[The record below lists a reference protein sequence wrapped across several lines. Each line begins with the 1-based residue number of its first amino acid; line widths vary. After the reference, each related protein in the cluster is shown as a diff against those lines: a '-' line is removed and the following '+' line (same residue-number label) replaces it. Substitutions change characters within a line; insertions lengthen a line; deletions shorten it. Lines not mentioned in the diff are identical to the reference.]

1 MILSDY
7 DLMGLINNKRL
18 VIRPFVRNIVR
29 ENGVDFRL
37 SNEIAHHI
45 EHGKDFVLDPTKEDH
60 VSSTYKV
67 MKNTKNLVVGSMEQ
81 VLLSTKE
88 EIEMPDD
95 LVGFVELR
103 STWARHGLSM
113 PPTIID
119 AGFKGTVTLEVSNNA
134 PYGIKLN
141 PAMRFAHII
150 FIRTNSRVA
159 SSYKGKY
166 QGQRGIKLPR
176 LLDSAGA

>member
-7 DLMGLINNKRL
+7 DLMGLINSKRL
-18 VIRPFVRNIVR
+18 VIKPFVRDIVR

-37 SNEIAHHI
+37 ANEIAHHVKR
-45 EHGKDFVLDPTKEDH
+45 GKEFVLDPTKEDH
-60 VSSTYKV
+60 VAGTYKV
-67 MKNTKNLVVGSMEQ
+67 AKNAKSMIVGPMEQ
-81 VLLSTKE
+81 VLLSTRE
-88 EIEMPDD
+88 EISMPDD

-119 AGFKGTVTLEVSNNA
+119 AGFRGTITLEVSNNA
-134 PYGIKLN
+134 PYSIKLN
-141 PAMRFAHII
+141 PSMRFAHII
-150 FIRTNSRVA
+150 FIRTNSRVTGA
-159 SSYKGKY
+159 YRGRY

-176 LLDSAGA
+176 ILDKTGA

>member
-7 DLMGLINNKRL
+7 DLMGLIKSRRL
-18 VIRPFVRNIVR
+18 VIKPFMRDIVR

-37 SNEIAHHI
+37 ANEIAHHVKR
-45 EHGKDFVLDPTKEDH
+45 GKEFVLDPTNAEH
-60 VSSTYKV
+60 VADTYKV
-67 MKNTKNLVVGSMEQ
+67 TKNPKSLVLGPLEQ

-88 EIEMPDD
+88 EISMPDD

-119 AGFKGTVTLEVSNNA
+119 AGFKGTITLEVANNA
-134 PYGIKLN
+134 PYSIKLN
-141 PAMRFAHII
+141 PSMRFAHII

-159 SSYKGKY
+159 SAYKGRY

-176 LLDSAGA
+176 LLDKSGS